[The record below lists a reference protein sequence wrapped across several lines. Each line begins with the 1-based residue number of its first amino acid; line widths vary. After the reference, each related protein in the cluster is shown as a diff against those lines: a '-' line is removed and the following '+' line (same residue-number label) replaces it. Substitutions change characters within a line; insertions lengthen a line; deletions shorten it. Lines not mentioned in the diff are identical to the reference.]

1 MASLR
6 RGARLPGQLLREYR
20 LARSLPRNL
29 PRSAFDTEHGV
40 DTDGELGGWTY
51 LSDLEIESPNWIH
64 GVNYTAVEPERFAA
78 VMSGM
83 ALRHE
88 DFVFVDFGSGKGRAL
103 LLASEFPF
111 RRVIGLEFAPAL
123 HAIAQENIRKYRRSP
138 GGCPVVEAVC
148 ADFLEAD
155 LPLGASVLFFFD
167 PCSEALFSRVLD
179 KLRRSLRDHPR
190 AIHLAYVAPGR
201 KEALLDRADFLV
213 KTGGDVRLQICW
225 YRNR

>member
-51 LSDLEIESPNWIH
+51 LSDLEIASPNWIH

-83 ALRHE
+83 A
-88 DFVFVDFGSGKGRAL
+88 KGYTL
-103 LLASEFPF
+103 LLP
-111 RRVIGLEFAPAL
+111 L
-123 HAIAQENIRKYRRSP
+123 P
-138 GGCPVVEAVC
+138 GGEREKRTIKPA
-148 ADFLEAD
+148 
-155 LPLGASVLFFFD
+155 
-167 PCSEALFSRVLD
+167 R
-179 KLRRSLRDHPR
+179 
-190 AIHLAYVAPGR
+190 
-201 KEALLDRADFLV
+201 
-213 KTGGDVRLQICW
+213 
-225 YRNR
+225 